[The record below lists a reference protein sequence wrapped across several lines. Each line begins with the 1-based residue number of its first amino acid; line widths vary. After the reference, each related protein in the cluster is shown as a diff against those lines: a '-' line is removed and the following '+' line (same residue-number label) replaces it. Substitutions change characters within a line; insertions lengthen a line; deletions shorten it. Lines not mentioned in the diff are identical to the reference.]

1 MTGSSRLSNPTSE
14 PSAQPRDHGRI
25 RPGLIR
31 RVSSKDLEL
40 AEVEIASLLRKC
52 EAVVRGSSLSPS
64 RLTLMTNRVAALQT
78 ALELVTHAQS
88 HDAT

>member
-1 MTGSSRLSNPTSE
+1 MHRMDK
-14 PSAQPRDHGRI
+14 Q
-25 RPGLIR
+25 
-31 RVSSKDLEL
+31 DLEL